1 MDTRRDYF
9 DLYNLVDD
17 SLVAV
22 LLYCDLGTRLNA
34 TETCKRFK
42 CLRWRFIDPSLCYKI
57 IAHDL
62 EGDAMNL
69 IEWSS
74 AHGHANQV
82 RELLSDIRVDPTANS
97 NKALT
102 NACAFGR
109 IEVVRELTK
118 DERVDPFAFFPS
130 AFQIACNLDRL
141 DIVRDLSNHP
151 KIKQIKLRDDQIRK
165 IEFAHQC
172 VGYRKLGTGVFMH
185 EGTRNTTE
193 TDVESETTTTYWN
206 SVLSSHRVKW
216 TQWNDQPQMRRLL
229 MLNDQIERYR
239 TFSRCEG
246 IDSFVFGR
254 GPPNAKVVF
263 AVCNP
268 SPVETKEGFA
278 FPPGNWVSLLE
289 ENIATVLKKDE
300 YHLVYIFPYYLG
312 KRDGQSASTKQEDE
326 IFLPYALQRI
336 LTIQPKVIVP
346 LGSKAARYIFAGLN
360 SAYVETTKSFSQLL
374 EATTRQKKT
383 QTIAFK
389 SDSSSLNVE
398 VLACPHP
405 FSILEQ
411 NNRNDSGGVSFAQSP
426 GTKKDWTDCFDC
438 INPSKIR
445 GDQYYELLDPT
456 DPKSKRVLRVFD
468 VMKKGAKDSRELE
481 QKQTTLA
488 KRKAPASKRSVKNAP
503 SLSKQKTMFLN
514 YFAPDEESLRTT
526 VALAKKHIEN
536 QNVPRIESDTF
547 EVNKKPPVQQIKM
560 NTNE

>member
-9 DLYNLVDD
+9 ELNNLVDD

-34 TETCKRFK
+34 TETCKKFK
-42 CLRWRFIDPSLCYKI
+42 RLRWRLIDPSLYNI
-57 IAHDL
+57 IEWDL
-62 EGDAMNL
+62 DYEYDRRNLNL

-74 AHGHANQV
+74 VRGHVNQV
-82 RELLSDIRVDPTANS
+82 RELLDDKRVDPTANS
-97 NKALT
+97 NKALRI
-102 NACAFGR
+102 ACTFDR
-109 IEVVRELTK
+109 IELVRELIK
-118 DERVDPFAFFPS
+118 DECVDPFAAAFSPS
-130 AFQIACNLDRL
+130 AFEIACNLNLL
-141 DIVRDLSNHP
+141 DIVRELSRHP
-151 KIKQIKLRDDQIRK
+151 KIGQIELRDDQIHK
-165 IEFAHQC
+165 IELAH
-172 VGYRKLGTGVFMH
+172 YATRKLGTGVFMH

-193 TDVESETTTTYWN
+193 TDVESETATTYWN

-216 TQWNDQPQMRRLL
+216 TQWDDQPRMRRLL

-239 TFSRCEG
+239 TFLHCEG

-263 AVCNP
+263 ASCNP

-278 FPPGNWVSLLE
+278 FPSGNWVSLLE

-300 YHLVYIFPYYLG
+300 YHLVHIFPYYLG

-336 LTIQPKVIVP
+336 LTIQPKLIVP

-360 SAYVETTKSFSQLL
+360 STYVETTKSFSQLL

-411 NNRNDSGGVSFAQSP
+411 NNRTDGGGVFFAQSP
-426 GTKKDWTDCFDC
+426 GTKKDWRDCFDC
-438 INPSKIR
+438 IDNRINPSKIR
-445 GDQYYELLDPT
+445 GDQYYELSDPT

-468 VMKKGAKDSRELE
+468 VMKKGAKDNRELE

-488 KRKAPASKRSVKNAP
+488 KRKAPASKRSVKTAP
-503 SLSKQKTMFLN
+503 SLSKQKTMFD
-514 YFAPDEESLRTT
+514 FIGRA
-526 VALAKKHIEN
+526 
-536 QNVPRIESDTF
+536 
-547 EVNKKPPVQQIKM
+547 
-560 NTNE
+560 